1 MDTIRSFFAID
12 LSLEII
18 NEFNMIIHKINN
30 NTPPIIKWVDR
41 KNQHLTLKFLGNLK
55 SIDVEPIRDL
65 LIKEITNISKFSI
78 TIARLGVFPS
88 TSRPRV
94 IWIGIEESLDLL
106 KVFLEIESATAA
118 MGYPKEKRLFS
129 PHITLGRVRRYSKPY
144 EIKNLKTFL
153 KIFNVRKIGD
163 MEINEINLYKSILKP
178 TGPIYSKV
186 FSLMLGQLST

>member
-12 LSLEII
+12 LSLDLI
-18 NEFNMIIHKINN
+18 NEFKMIIHEIDNN
-30 NTPPIIKWVDR
+30 SPPIIKWVDR
-41 KNQHLTLKFLGNLK
+41 KNQHLTLKFIGNLK
-55 SIDVEPIRDL
+55 SVDIEPIRDL
-65 LIKEITNISKFSI
+65 LNKEIANISKFSI

-106 KVFLEIESATAA
+106 KVYLGIEYAITA
-118 MGYPKEKRLFS
+118 MGYPKEKRHFS

-144 EIKNLKTFL
+144 EINNLKTFL
-153 KIFNVRKIGD
+153 RNFNIGKIGEL
-163 MEINEINLYKSILKP
+163 EIEEINLYKSILKP